1 MRPRGRGFRRIN
13 PFWLMAAPAIV
24 LFFVFSTLP
33 ALEGVLYSFTD
44 YTGFGTADFVGL
56 QNYIDLFSDEGVRE
70 SYLFTIGFA
79 ILTAFLINALS
90 LALAVGLAANIRFRG
105 FLRSVFFL
113 PAVLSTIVIGYV
125 FNFLFSQVLPELGQE
140 WGIEALSKSILGDAH
155 FAWIG
160 LVIVAVWQG
169 AATTTVIYL
178 GGITSVPGDLLEASR
193 LDGANG
199 WQQFWHVTF
208 PLLAPF
214 LTVNLIL
221 SLKNQL
227 MVFDLVVALT
237 GGGPG
242 TSTRSISYLIYR
254 NGFGGGE
261 FGYQSANA
269 VVYFLVIAAFSFTQ
283 LRLLRRREVSA

>member
-1 MRPRGRGFRRIN
+1 MTARPRRLRRID
-13 PFWLMAAPAIV
+13 PYWIMAGPAIV

-33 ALEGVLYSFTD
+33 ALTGVFYSFTD
-44 YTGFGTADFVGL
+44 YTGFGDWDFVGPD
-56 QNYIDLFSDEGVRE
+56 NYLALLSDDGVVE
-70 SYLFTIGFA
+70 SYRFTIGFA
-79 ILTAFLINALS
+79 VLATLLINVLS
-90 LALAVGLAANIRFRG
+90 LALGVGLSRSIRFRG

-125 FNFLFSQVLPELGQE
+125 FNFLFSQGLTEVGQE
-140 WGIEALSKSILGDAH
+140 LGIEALSKSILGDSRL
-155 FAWIG
+155 AWIG

-169 AATTTVIYL
+169 CATTTLIYL
-178 GGITSVPGDLLEASR
+178 AGIQSVPGELMEASR

-214 LTVNLIL
+214 LTVNLVL

-227 MVFDLVVALT
+227 MIFDLVVALT

-269 VVYFLVIAAFSFTQ
+269 VVYFIVLAVLSFAQ
-283 LRLLRRREVSA
+283 LRLLKRREVSA